1 MGIAWPMDAAWSMRE
16 ACPRGVEVV
25 CSPLVICVCVA
36 WEVSSRVCSTSDSEM
51 SLLEWK

>member
-25 CSPLVICVCVA
+25 AHLLSLGR
-36 WEVSSRVCSTSDSEM
+36 EFTSVLDF
-51 SLLEWK
+51 